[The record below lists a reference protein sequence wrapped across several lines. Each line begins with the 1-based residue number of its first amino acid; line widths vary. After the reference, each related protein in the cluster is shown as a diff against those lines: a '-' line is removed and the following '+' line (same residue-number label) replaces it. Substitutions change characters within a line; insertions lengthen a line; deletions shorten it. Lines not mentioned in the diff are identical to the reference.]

1 MKEQYKNYR
10 LSDIRQKLAQMT
22 IRPLDILVVGATGVG
37 KSKTLNAFFQK
48 EEAAVGEGADP
59 ETAEI
64 SHYMLNSMLRL
75 WDTPGLGDGIEK
87 DKAYM
92 RMIEDTLNR
101 CYGDYG
107 QYGLIDLV
115 LVVLE
120 GGSRDFSVPVKLLRD
135 VIFPNI
141 HEDRV
146 LIAVNQ
152 ADLSMRGHHW
162 NHTQGQPDTILEK
175 YLNDQMQSVQSR
187 LHQDIRN
194 WRIPF
199 PIYYSA
205 LHDYHIYE
213 LYDLLIDHIPSG
225 RRKIQ

>member
-1 MKEQYKNYR
+1 
-10 LSDIRQKLAQMT
+10 
-22 IRPLDILVVGATGVG
+22 
-37 KSKTLNAFFQK
+37 
-48 EEAAVGEGADP
+48 
-59 ETAEI
+59 
-64 SHYMLNSMLRL
+64 MLNSMLRL

-120 GGSRDFSVPVKLLRD
+120 GGSRDFSIPVKLLRD

-162 NHTQGQPDTILEK
+162 NHTQGQPDTILK
-175 YLNDQMQSVQSR
+175 N
-187 LHQDIRN
+187 I
-194 WRIPF
+194 
-199 PIYYSA
+199 
-205 LHDYHIYE
+205 
-213 LYDLLIDHIPSG
+213 
-225 RRKIQ
+225 